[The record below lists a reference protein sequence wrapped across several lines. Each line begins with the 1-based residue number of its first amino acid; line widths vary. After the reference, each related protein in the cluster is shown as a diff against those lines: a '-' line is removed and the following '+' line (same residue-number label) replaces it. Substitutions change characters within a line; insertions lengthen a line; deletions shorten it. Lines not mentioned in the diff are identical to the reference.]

1 MFKKLLPFL
10 FLTIGAA
17 AQAQT
22 PAPNSDDQYREPLQ
36 QVLNQIQ
43 ERYGV
48 KIRPDAAMVKDKYVT
63 YAEWRFR
70 PDVDETLKN
79 VLGPFDLQVTQTGDK
94 AYKLKTFQYHLKTP
108 EEGAAQLA
116 YLASRYH
123 DVASWEK
130 RKAELRSCMWE
141 ALRLS
146 PMPAKPASKPIITNK
161 RQYDGYTV
169 ENVALETLPG
179 LYMTGSVYKPLKAK
193 GKVPVIISPDGHF
206 GDGRYRADAQK
217 RCATLARMGAM
228 VYSYD
233 LFAWGESLLQFKGE
247 DHRRSLA
254 MTIQALNGER
264 ALDYLL
270 SLKNADPSRAAI
282 TGGSGGGSQ
291 TMLLTALDDRI
302 KVSVPVVMLSTYH
315 SGGCPCE
322 SGQPVHLCGEG
333 TNNAEIAAMAAPRP
347 LLAITDGGDW
357 TAQTPEAAMPYLRTL
372 YGYYGKPE
380 LAQNVHLPKERHD
393 YGPSKRQAMYEFMAK
408 YLNLNLAAAEDASG
422 KLDESKV
429 TIEKEEAQKVFGP
442 NGEELPA
449 NALHSFEELQAVFNK
464 AATADGHARK

>member
-1 MFKKLLPFL
+1 MLRTLRILLAFL
-10 FLTIGAA
+10 LLSTTAW
-17 AQAQT
+17 AQ
-22 PAPNSDDQYREPLQ
+22 NSDDQYREPLQ
-36 QVLNQIQ
+36 TVLDQIQ
-43 ERYGV
+43 QRYGV

-70 PDVDETLKN
+70 PDVEETLKN
-79 VLGPFDLQVTQTGDK
+79 VLAPFDLQVTKTGDK

-116 YLASRYH
+116 YLASQYQ
-123 DVASWEK
+123 DAATWEK
-130 RKAELRSCMWE
+130 RKAELRSCMWQ

-146 PMPAKPASKPIITNK
+146 PMPAKPTSKPIITNK
-161 RQYDGYTV
+161 RQFDGYTV

-254 MTIQALNGER
+254 MTVQALNGER

-270 SLKNADPSRAAI
+270 SLKNADKTRVAI

-322 SGQPVHLCGEG
+322 SGQPVHLCGGG
-333 TNNAEIAAMAAPRP
+333 TNNAELAAMAAPRP
-347 LLAITDGGDW
+347 QLAITDGGDW
-357 TAQTPEAAMPYLRTL
+357 TAQTPEVAYPYLQKL
-372 YGYYGKPE
+372 YGYYGKTD
-380 LAQNVHLPKERHD
+380 LVQNAHFPKEGHD
-393 YGPSKRQAMYEFMAK
+393 YGASKRQAMYNFLAQHLA
-408 YLNLNLAAAEDASG
+408 LNLSAAEDAAG

-429 TIEKEEAQKVFGP
+429 TIEKEEAQKVFGAK
-442 NGEELPA
+442 GELLPA
-449 NALHSFEELQAVFNK
+449 NAMHSFEELQAIFNK
-464 AATADGHARK
+464 TAPATTIGEAKN

>member
-1 MFKKLLPFL
+1 MFRKLYLL
-10 FLTIGAA
+10 AAGLLLTAA
-17 AQAQT
+17 SATAQT
-22 PAPNSDDQYREPLQ
+22 SDDQYRESLQ
-36 QVLNQIQ
+36 QVLDEIQ
-43 ERYGV
+43 QRYGV

-63 YAEWRFR
+63 YAQWRFR

-79 VLGPFDLQVTQTGDK
+79 VLAPLDLEVSKTGDK
-94 AYKLKTFQYHLKTP
+94 AYKLKTYQYHLKTP
-108 EEGAAQLA
+108 EQGAAQLA
-116 YLASRYH
+116 YLASRYN

-130 RKAELRSCMWE
+130 RKAVLRSCMWE

-146 PMPAKPASKPIITNK
+146 PMPAKPTSKPIITNK

-179 LYMTGSVYKPLKAK
+179 VYVTGSLYKPAKAK
-193 GKVPVIISPDGHF
+193 GKIPVIISPDGHF
-206 GDGRYRADAQK
+206 GDGRYRADAQY

-233 LFAWGESLLQFKGE
+233 LFAWGESQLQFKSE

-254 MTIQALNGER
+254 MTVQALNGER

-270 SLKNADPSRAAI
+270 SLKNADPTRVAI

-315 SGGCPCE
+315 NGGCPCE
-322 SGQPVHLCGEG
+322 SGMPVHLCGEG

-347 LLAITDGGDW
+347 MLAITDGKDW
-357 TAQTPEAAMPYLRTL
+357 TAQTPEVAYPYLQKL
-372 YGYYGKPE
+372 YGYYGKTN
-380 LAQNVHLPKERHD
+380 LVQNAHLPTEGHD
-393 YGPSKRQAMYEFMAK
+393 YGPSKRKPMYEFLAQHLK
-408 YLNLNLAAAEDASG
+408 LNLSAAEDATG

-442 NGEELPA
+442 KGELLPA
-449 NALHSFEELQAVFNK
+449 NAVKSFDALQGMFNK
-464 AATADGHARK
+464 TAPHGQASN